1 MKNETGH
8 YGTELFAEV
17 AERIIDT
24 HNKSEPLYL
33 YLAQQGVHSA
43 NGNEP
48 LQAPERLVNVSKD
61 TWLCILLITSLVPFS
76 ECLSVRPVIYVA
88 THVCKIL
95 MSLYPND
102 CHSSGCLQSIFL
114 SVCLRLSVCSSVRL
128 FACLVAC
135 ASVYLSVICRSVR
148 YLSVFPSVFLSV
160 RMSVCLSVYM
170 HVCLS
175 ICLSVCLPT
184 CLSVRLSI
192 CMYVCPSV
200 YHQPACLSVCL
211 SFPLAV
217 CLSNSTLAALSKEIS
232 MSLHLHVFPFIIPI
246 DKATQV

>member
-1 MKNETGH
+1 M
-8 YGTELFAEV
+8 

-148 YLSVFPSVFLSV
+148 YLSVSPSVFLSV

-170 HVCLS
+170 HVSVNLS
-175 ICLSVCLPT
+175 ISLVAHMSVCSSIYLHVRLPLCISSTSFSTRLSIFPFGCLSV
-184 CLSVRLSI
+184 
-192 CMYVCPSV
+192 
-200 YHQPACLSVCL
+200 
-211 SFPLAV
+211 
-217 CLSNSTLAALSKEIS
+217 
-232 MSLHLHVFPFIIPI
+232 
-246 DKATQV
+246 

>member
-61 TWLCILLITSLVPFS
+61 TWLCILLITSLVPFF

-95 MSLYPND
+95 MSLSPND

-114 SVCLRLSVCSSVRL
+114 SVCLRLSVCPSVRL
-128 FACLVAC
+128 FTCMCVC
-135 ASVYLSVICRSVR
+135 V
-148 YLSVFPSVFLSV
+148 
-160 RMSVCLSVYM
+160 SVCN
-170 HVCLS
+170 
-175 ICLSVCLPT
+175 LSVCPLSA
-184 CLSVRLSI
+184 CVSVRLSV
-192 CMYVCPSV
+192 CPYVCLFVCLYACVSV
-200 YHQPACLSVCL
+200 NLSISLVAHMSVCSSIYLHVRLPLCISSTSLSIRLSIFPFGCLSV
-211 SFPLAV
+211 
-217 CLSNSTLAALSKEIS
+217 
-232 MSLHLHVFPFIIPI
+232 
-246 DKATQV
+246 

>member
-1 MKNETGH
+1 MALYTPYYITGS
-8 YGTELFAEV
+8 F
-17 AERIIDT
+17 
-24 HNKSEPLYL
+24 
-33 YLAQQGVHSA
+33 
-43 NGNEP
+43 
-48 LQAPERLVNVSKD
+48 
-61 TWLCILLITSLVPFS
+61 F

-114 SVCLRLSVCSSVRL
+114 SVCLRL

-148 YLSVFPSVFLSV
+148 YLSVFPSVFLSIH
-160 RMSVCLSVYM
+160 MSVCLSAYM